1 MKNKKSSTSEKL
13 VLENEDN
20 QLLVSD
26 IVQYVV
32 NLAKLN
38 KDKRIGNPHLGEA
51 LRCVANALRPFR
63 DHPARELANIM
74 REGQQSLRTTTK
86 KRSSAIPKSTL
97 PDKLEL
103 VTLEDVER
111 MLGDR
116 SHTKRQLI
124 ELGSRRFGISPSRL
138 GRLKKND
145 ALDAIRAALAH
156 EKSLDAISN
165 EASKRGS
172 TRPS

>member
-1 MKNKKSSTSEKL
+1 MKNKGSSVSEKL
-13 VLENEDN
+13 VLKNKDN

-38 KDKRIGNPHLGEA
+38 KDKRIGNPHLAEA
-51 LRCVANALRPFR
+51 LRCVANVLRPFR
-63 DHPARELANIM
+63 DHPARELANVM
-74 REGQQSLRTTTK
+74 REGQQSLRATK
-86 KRSSAIPKSTL
+86 RKPSAKPKSTL

-103 VTLEDVER
+103 VTLEDVKK
-111 MLGDR
+111 MLGDG
-116 SHTKRQLI
+116 SYTKQQLI

-165 EASKRGS
+165 EASKGGRI
-172 TRPS
+172 RPR